1 MNSHNT
7 DKYGF
12 PYKWV
17 QRAAGARKREQF
29 TAREA
34 KNVFTKAEISELSL
48 EG

>member
-12 PYKWV
+12 PHKWV
-17 QRAAGARKREQF
+17 QRAAGAGKREQF